1 MLVEVKVPVLA
12 ESITEATLASW
23 NKNQGDYVHRNEN
36 LVDMETDKVM
46 LEIVAPKDGVL
57 KEIIKSEGETV
68 GSNDIIAV
76 IDTDADAADTA
87 SHSADIVKNI
97 KPINAH
103 ADNTLG
109 EAANE
114 PSQVRDLPHAEV
126 ASTGGSGNETANK
139 KVMDDL
145 SLSPAVRKLV
155 TENQLDPHLIKGSGR
170 DGRIVKGD
178 VLDYLQHIQSAE
190 SDAQPVLSQPPSSTL
205 PQTQPAAQVS
215 AKPADESRPLQ
226 SLAGADEEERLE
238 KRVPMSRL
246 RQRVAQRLKEAQ
258 NTAAI
263 LTTFNEVNMK
273 PVMDLRARYKDRFL
287 ERHNVKLGFMSFFTK
302 AVVEALKQFPIVN
315 ATTDD
320 NDIIYH
326 GYYDIGIAVG
336 SPRGLVVPI
345 LRNVDEMSFADV
357 EIAIQD
363 YGTRAKEGKLTLEEL
378 TGGTFSISNGG
389 VYGSMLSTPI
399 LNPPQSAILG
409 MHNIV
414 ERPVVEKGEI
424 VVRPMMY
431 VALSYDHRIIDGHD
445 AVLFL
450 VTIKQLIEDPT
461 RILLDL

>member
-23 NKNQGDYVHRNEN
+23 NKKQGDYVHRNEN

-57 KEIIKSEGETV
+57 KEIVKSEGETV

-76 IDTDADAADTA
+76 IDTEA
-87 SHSADIVKNI
+87 SAVAKEGKSGDIVDNI
-97 KPINAH
+97 RPIKQPAEKSM
-103 ADNTLG
+103 G

-114 PSQVRDLPHAEV
+114 PQQVEPA
-126 ASTGGSGNETANK
+126 AAPSIAGKAAANK
-139 KVMDDL
+139 KVVDDL

-155 TENQLDPHLIKGSGR
+155 TENQLDPHLIKGSGK

-178 VLDYLQHIQSAE
+178 VLDYLHHIHSVEEEEQQVVAQ
-190 SDAQPVLSQPPSSTL
+190 ARPQFQQQTQFKVQPVSEPLPQQPPQIS
-205 PQTQPAAQVS
+205 
-215 AKPADESRPLQ
+215 
-226 SLAGADEEERLE
+226 EEERLE

-273 PVMDLRARYKDRFL
+273 PVMDLRARYKDKFF

-336 SPRGLVVPI
+336 TPRGLVVPI
-345 LRNVDEMSFADV
+345 LRNVDEMSFADI

-363 YGTRAKEGKLTLEEL
+363 YGMRAKEGKLTLEEL

-414 ERPVVEKGEI
+414 ERAVVEKGEI
-424 VVRPMMY
+424 VIRPMMY

>member
-1 MLVEVKVPVLA
+1 MLVDVKVPVLA
-12 ESITEATLASW
+12 ESITEGTLASW
-23 NKNQGDYVHRNEN
+23 NKKQGEYVHRNDN

-68 GSNDIIAV
+68 GSNEVIAV
-76 IDTDADAADTA
+76 IDTEAQATSGPAP
-87 SHSADIVKNI
+87 SAEI
-97 KPINAH
+97 
-103 ADNTLG
+103 ADNVRPIKQPAEKPMG

-114 PSQVRDLPHAEV
+114 PQPA
-126 ASTGGSGNETANK
+126 ETAVGDDIISDQVAKADDDAVNK
-139 KVMDDL
+139 KIVDDL

-155 TENQLDPHLIKGSGR
+155 TENRLDPHNIKGSGK

-178 VLDYLQHIQSAE
+178 VLEYLDHLDHVQSATRQE
-190 SDAQPVLSQPPSSTL
+190 QAPVSEAQPH
-205 PQTQPAAQVS
+205 PAPVS
-215 AKPADESRPLQ
+215 APQPVPQIA
-226 SLAGADEEERLE
+226 EEERPE

-263 LTTFNEVNMK
+263 LTTFNEINMK
-273 PVMDLRARYKDRFL
+273 PVMDLRARYKQQFQ
-287 ERHNVKLGFMSFFTK
+287 ERHNVKLGFMSFFAK
-302 AVVEALKQFPIVN
+302 AVVEALKQFPVIN
-315 ATTDD
+315 ATMDGD
-320 NDIIYH
+320 EIIYH
-326 GYYDIGIAVG
+326 GYFDIGIAVG

-345 LRNVDEMSFADV
+345 LRNVDTMSFADV
-357 EIAIQD
+357 EIAVQD
-363 YGTRAKEGKLTLEEL
+363 YGKRARDGKLSLDEL

-414 ERPVVEKGEI
+414 DRPVVENGEI

-450 VTIKQLIEDPT
+450 VTVKQIIEDPT
-461 RILLDL
+461 RILLDI

>member
-12 ESITEATLASW
+12 ESVTEATLVTW
-23 NKNQGDYVHRNEN
+23 NKQPGDYVQRNDN

-46 LEIVAPKDGVL
+46 LEIVAPNDGVL
-57 KEIIKSEGETV
+57 KEIVKGDGATV
-68 GSNDIIAV
+68 GSNDVIAV
-76 IDTDADAADTA
+76 IDTEAAQAKSTTPA
-87 SHSADIVKNI
+87 AEPVTSATVKNI
-97 KPINAH
+97 R
-103 ADNTLG
+103 
-109 EAANE
+109 EAASAKS
-114 PSQVRDLPHAEV
+114 SQTIARPAAVSSQSVSDM
-126 ASTGGSGNETANK
+126 N
-139 KVMDDL
+139 
-145 SLSPAVRKLV
+145 LSPAVRKLV
-155 TENQLDPHLIKGSGR
+155 ADNQLDPHLIKGSGK

-178 VLDYLQHIQSAE
+178 VLEYLEHIQAE
-190 SDAQPVLSQPPSSTL
+190 PVEEEGATEMPATVKSMPAPL
-205 PQTQPAAQVS
+205 PVAS
-215 AKPADESRPLQ
+215 
-226 SLAGADEEERLE
+226 EEERLE

-246 RQRVAQRLKEAQ
+246 RQRIAERLKEAQ

-273 PVMDLRARYKDRFL
+273 PVMDLRARYNDKFL
-287 ERHNVKLGFMSFFTK
+287 ERHKVKLGFMSFFTK
-302 AVVEALKQFPIVN
+302 VVVEALKQFPIIN
-315 ATTDD
+315 ATTDG

-336 SPRGLVVPI
+336 TPRGLVVPI
-345 LRNVDEMSFADV
+345 LRNVDSMSFADV
-357 EIAIQD
+357 ELAIQD
-363 YGTRAKEGKLTLEEL
+363 YGRRAKEGRLSLEEL

-424 VVRPMMY
+424 VIRPMMY

-450 VTIKQLIEDPT
+450 VAVKQLIEDPT
-461 RILLDL
+461 RILLDI